1 MQEMVVLLTW
11 NLVFHTTIEQMFLSI
26 INNSKYNFNL
36 MTAAFFPQKCFDNC
50 PQLVRVYA
58 ETQLLEYFHCF
69 YQLQHFHFDKYIS

>member
-1 MQEMVVLLTW
+1 MQEMVVLLTR

-50 PQLVRVYA
+50 PQLVRVYGN
-58 ETQLLEYFHCF
+58 
-69 YQLQHFHFDKYIS
+69 